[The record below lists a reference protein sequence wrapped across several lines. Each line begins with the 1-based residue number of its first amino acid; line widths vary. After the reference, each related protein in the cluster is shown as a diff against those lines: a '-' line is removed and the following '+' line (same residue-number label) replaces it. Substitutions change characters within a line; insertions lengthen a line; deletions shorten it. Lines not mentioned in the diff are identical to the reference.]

1 MTVRRIVREGVQRL
15 QASGM
20 GHARHEAE
28 WLLSRLVGASPV
40 GLYLQEP
47 PISPRMAEQFFS
59 QIEARA
65 CGVPLQYLLGETEFF
80 GRRFMVKP
88 GVFIPR
94 PETEMVV
101 EAALDALRERAGW
114 LQRPLRLLD
123 LGTGSGCIAMTLAHE
138 LPACVVVG
146 LEVSWQA
153 LEAARQN
160 LLTHRLSSRV
170 WLVQG
175 DWTAPIGGGFDG
187 MVSNPP
193 YVPSARIDHLPL
205 DVRQEPRSSLDGGDD
220 GLRDLRLVMR
230 EAPRLLKPGGVL
242 TLECG
247 EEQVK
252 PLMRA
257 AAIVGW
263 AGCVRMIRD
272 LALRPRGLVIERT
285 AD

>member
-28 WLLSRLVGASPV
+28 WLLSRLVGASPA

-47 PISPRMAEQFFS
+47 LISQGMAERFFS

-65 CGVPLQYLLGETEFF
+65 CGVPLQYVLGETEFF
-80 GRRFMVKP
+80 GRRFMVQP

-101 EAALDALRERAGW
+101 EAALDALRERAAR

-153 LEAARQN
+153 LAVARHN
-160 LLTHRLSSRV
+160 LMNHRLTSRV

-175 DWTAPIGGGFDG
+175 DWTAPVGGGFDG
-187 MVSNPP
+187 ILSNPP
-193 YVPSARIDHLPL
+193 YVPSAQVEHLPL

-220 GLRDLRLVMR
+220 GLRDLRLVMA
-230 EAPRLLKPGGVL
+230 EAPRLLRPNGVL
-242 TLECG
+242 ALECG

-257 AAIVGW
+257 ATIAGW
-263 AGCVRMIRD
+263 AGRVRMIRD
-272 LALRPRGLVIERT
+272 LASRPRGLVIERLS
-285 AD
+285 D